1 MKTNYRKSVPK
12 SLKDKLWD
20 TTFGASAGEGLC
32 YVCGIIIN
40 SKCFE
45 AGHVISVYDGGETNL
60 QNLKCI
66 CSTCNK
72 SMGTRNLEEFKRLYF
87 PQNFNKSLNK
97 KVKKKLRCY
106 CENCTV
112 IKNTINILDEF
123 NLRFFKN
130 KLIKFK
136 GFSKNKLIKLFCV
149 FF

>member
-45 AGHVISVYDGGETNL
+45 AGHVISVYDGGGTNL

-87 PQNFNKSLNK
+87 PQNFKKSLNK
-97 KVKKKLRCY
+97 KVNKKVNKKEIRCY
-106 CENCTV
+106 CGNCTCN
-112 IKNTINILDEF
+112 KRPTINILDEF
-123 NLRFFKN
+123 
-130 KLIKFK
+130 KFK
-136 GFSKNKLIKLFCV
+136 GFSKK
-149 FF
+149 